1 MSAPSQSYPRENN
14 RMLRRLVVASV
25 VFTAACA
32 GQQKPAEDAAANGNG
47 GKPVSTEERVRI
59 GNQPAFDVAS
69 CFPRELDLP
78 PSNQGVLVGAMLTT
92 RPEVLEC
99 LVSPS
104 NRGPAEKT
112 VVTVKTTVTDT
123 SATHAIS
130 GDNLTPTG
138 QQCVQGVVDKL
149 VKPKLLAKGAAAV
162 ESTATFEHDTGSS
175 ASVKFGVNDGSDFSG
190 AVRLAQQEWCD
201 CYAGYKGATPPVL
214 TSHVTLVKGQPTAE
228 VTFDASGSTEGD
240 QLAACLKTKVLA
252 VPAKVSTDKLTYPHR
267 FVHFNSNATEATSSL
282 PPQLRFFQ
290 LEVVRNQRAADA
302 AIAFGA
308 RAAAAEA
315 FEAVVAKY
323 QKTKDYKLFDELSG
337 KCNNLVEAAQGWVK
351 ALEAQQV
358 VDQASVALVQELK
371 TTDAEGWTPV
381 ETASQTALTNTQKDL
396 STAQARVEADQKA
409 CPKKSYKK

>member
-1 MSAPSQSYPRENN
+1 MSAPSQFHPMENN

-32 GQQKPAEDAAANGNG
+32 GQQKPAESADTAA
-47 GKPVSTEERVRI
+47 KPQTTEERVRI
-59 GNQPAFDVAS
+59 GNQPAFDVAT
-69 CFPRELDLP
+69 CFPRELTLP
-78 PSNQGVLVGAMLTT
+78 ASNQGVLVGAMLTT

-99 LVSPS
+99 LVSPQ

-112 VVTVKTTVTDT
+112 VATVKTTVTD
-123 SATHAIS
+123 AGGTHAIT
-130 GDNLTPTG
+130 GENLTPTG
-138 QQCVQGVVDKL
+138 TQCIQAVVDKL
-149 VKPKLLAKGAAAV
+149 VQPKPLAKGAPPL
-162 ESTATFEHDTGSS
+162 ESTATFEHDTTAS
-175 ASVKFGVNDGSDFSG
+175 ATVKFGVNDGSDFSG
-190 AVRLAQQEWCD
+190 AVRLAQQGWCD
-201 CYAGYKGATPPVL
+201 CYATYKAQTPPVL
-214 TSHVTLVKGQPTAE
+214 TSHMTLTKGQPVAE

-240 QLAACLKTKVLA
+240 QLAACLKTKIVA
-252 VPAKVSTDKLTYPHR
+252 VPAKLSTDKLSYPHR
-267 FVHFNSNATEATSSL
+267 FVHFNSGATEAASAL

-308 RAAAAEA
+308 RAAAAES

-323 QKTKDYKLFDELSG
+323 QKTKDYKLFDELAG
-337 KCNNLVEAAQGWVK
+337 KCNALVEAAQGWVK
-351 ALEAQQV
+351 ALEAQQA

-396 STAQARVEADQKA
+396 TAAQARADADQKA
-409 CPKKSYKK
+409 CPKKSYKGK